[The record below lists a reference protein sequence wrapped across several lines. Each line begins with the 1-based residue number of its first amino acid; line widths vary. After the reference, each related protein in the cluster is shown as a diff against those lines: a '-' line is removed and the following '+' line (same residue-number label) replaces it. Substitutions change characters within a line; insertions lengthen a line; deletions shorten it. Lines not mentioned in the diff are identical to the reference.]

1 VGVAGSGDVMLK
13 RLVSNNPLTE
23 TLPSNPSAHTALPK
37 RLASKWFLRSL
48 TLSLFLLTAACQSK
62 APEQPVTLG
71 EDSVSSG
78 PSHPIAA
85 APLTE
90 MAPNDY
96 LKTTYWPPAELDVG
110 EARISCDYD
119 YAALGDGQKLES
131 LTFFAVVDALTPC
144 QPQGVVRL
152 RYEGKIGAGFTALVQ
167 RISAVADRMEIPVRI
182 LDISSSG
189 GHVEEAIR
197 AGDSMAEQRWAV
209 WVREGSYCHSSC
221 VLILAGG
228 DTRSIAGDV
237 GIHRLFRDQSK
248 ATSRAELSAELKD
261 VSSQVRDY
269 LVRNGADARI
279 ADLMMTVANR
289 RLRLLSESELR
300 EYGLSGSNAVQ
311 DDLDRIRLTRRCGED
326 FARRRD
332 AWLRAFEG
340 ECLAP
345 GKAFEVMDQCG
356 RALEPRFGFPDAKC
370 PGDNPTADRRGLPTG
385 TATFGVLKPSGG
397 DAPVA
402 IKP

>member
-1 VGVAGSGDVMLK
+1 MLK
-13 RLVSNNPLTE
+13 RLLSKSALT
-23 TLPSNPSAHTALPK
+23 K
-37 RLASKWFLRSL
+37 CASISL
-48 TLSLFLLTAACQSK
+48 LLLVAACQSK
-62 APEQPVTLG
+62 TPEQAPVTLG
-71 EDSVSSG
+71 QDAGSNEA
-78 PSHPIAA
+78 PSEPVAT

-90 MAPNDY
+90 MMPADY
-96 LKTTYWPPAELDVG
+96 LKTTYWPTAELNGV
-110 EARISCDYD
+110 ARISCDYD
-119 YAALGDGQKLES
+119 YARLGDGEKLES

-144 QPQGVVRL
+144 QPHGVVRV

-189 GHVEEAIR
+189 GHVEEAIQ

-209 WVREGSYCHSSC
+209 WVRSDSYCHSSC

-228 DTRSIAGDV
+228 DTRSIAGKV

-289 RLRLLSESELR
+289 RLRILSDDELR
-300 EYGLSGSNAVQ
+300 EFGLSGSNAVQ

-332 AWLRAFEG
+332 AWLRTFEN

-345 GKAFEVMDQCG
+345 GKAFEVLDECG
-356 RALEPRFGFPDAKC
+356 RSLEPRFGFPDAKC

-385 TATFGVLKPSGG
+385 TAKVFGVLKPNG
-397 DAPVA
+397 DGDKPEKPVVVT
-402 IKP
+402 P